1 MTLALHDINTL
12 AADALEEHGWTQGE
26 MEAEDGSL
34 CLVGALRH
42 CSPRPG
48 DWLIAREVYRRLD
61 HAEGW
66 NDEKGRTEEEIVSW
80 LRAHPVTDADLE
92 ATFGPHWEA
101 IVRLVRR
108 TASLTDEQANALYAV
123 WDAAVDAARSAAW
136 DAAKAAAWYAAWD
149 AVETA
154 AWYAARGDAR
164 SAAWDAARSAAW
176 DAAKALVVADLVGQ
190 HGLTQDH
197 VDTLLAPWV
206 SVMGDPRDVV
216 ARRWDV

>member
-108 TASLTDEQANALYAV
+108 AASLTDEQANALYAV
-123 WDAAVDAARSAAW
+123 WDAAV
-136 DAAKAAAWYAAWD
+136 
-149 AVETA
+149 
-154 AWYAARGDAR
+154 
-164 SAAWDAARSAAW
+164 DAARSAAW

-216 ARRWDV
+216 ARRGDV